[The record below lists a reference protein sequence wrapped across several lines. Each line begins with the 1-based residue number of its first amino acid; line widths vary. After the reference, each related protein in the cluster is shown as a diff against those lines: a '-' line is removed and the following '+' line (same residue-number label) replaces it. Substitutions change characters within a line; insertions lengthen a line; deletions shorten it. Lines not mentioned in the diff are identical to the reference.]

1 MILAEFNPAILFFL
15 LWGLLSWF
23 AKKKK
28 NELKE
33 KDQGEYSEREP
44 KADLFARIQKLQDHF
59 STETEIFPL
68 ATEPT
73 GEKEEYFT
81 EDDEN
86 SFEESEIIVPD
97 PEEEYRDERY
107 VFETDIKLPTTK
119 SKNWLQQNLSGKSNL
134 RKLIVLKEALG
145 EPRSIH
151 PYTGDYYK
159 ENT

>member
-33 KDQGEYSEREP
+33 KDQGEYSDMEP

-59 STETEIFPL
+59 STESNIFPL

-73 GEKEEYFT
+73 GAEEEYFT

-86 SFEESEIIVPD
+86 SFKESKIIIPD
-97 PEEEYRDERY
+97 PEEERRDEGY
-107 VFETDIKLPTTK
+107 VLDTDIKIPTTRQNHWIK
-119 SKNWLQQNLSGKSNL
+119 KNLSQKSDL
-134 RKLIVLKEALG
+134 RKLMVLKEVMG
-145 EPRSIH
+145 EPRSLK
-151 PYTGDYYK
+151 PYTGNYFQS
-159 ENT
+159 

>member
-1 MILAEFNPAILFFL
+1 MILAEFNPTILFFL

-23 AKKKK
+23 SKKKK
-28 NELKE
+28 NQLKE
-33 KDQGEYSEREP
+33 KDQGEYADREP
-44 KADLFARIQKLQDHF
+44 KADLFARLQKLQDHF
-59 STETEIFPL
+59 STEAEIFPL
-68 ATEPT
+68 ATDPDGAE
-73 GEKEEYFT
+73 EEYFT

-86 SFEESEIIVPD
+86 SFEESKIIVPG
-97 PEEEYRDERY
+97 PEEEYRDEGY

-134 RKLIVLKEALG
+134 RKLMVLKEALG

-159 ENT
+159 